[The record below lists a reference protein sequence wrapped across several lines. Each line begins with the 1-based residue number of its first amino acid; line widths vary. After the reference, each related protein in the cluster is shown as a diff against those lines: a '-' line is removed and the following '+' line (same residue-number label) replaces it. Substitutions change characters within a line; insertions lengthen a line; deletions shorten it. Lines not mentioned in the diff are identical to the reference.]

1 MPKEPEFKI
10 ISDDSNVEIIEIKK
24 KKKLV
29 YGDQNLDA
37 EDDAEVVVPRE
48 VVKTGDSDVV
58 I

>member
-1 MPKEPEFKI
+1 M
-10 ISDDSNVEIIEIKK
+10 EIIEVKK

-29 YGDQNLDA
+29 YGNELLDR
-37 EDDAEVVVPRE
+37 ENEEEIIVPRE